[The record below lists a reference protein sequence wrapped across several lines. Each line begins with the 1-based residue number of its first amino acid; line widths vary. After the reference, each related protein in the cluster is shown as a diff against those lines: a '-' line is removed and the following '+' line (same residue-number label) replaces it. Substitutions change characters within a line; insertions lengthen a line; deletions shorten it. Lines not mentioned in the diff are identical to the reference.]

1 MSRRTLGVAVALYS
15 TMLVAGC
22 SSGPNVGFKKD
33 VQPIL
38 NKYCAECHLAKG
50 EGVEKSGF
58 QVVSYESVMKG
69 TKLGPVVVPGD
80 SASSS
85 LYRLV
90 SGKVHKSIQMP
101 HGKNPLTAA
110 EIATIEHWI
119 DQGAKNN

>member
-1 MSRRTLGVAVALYS
+1 MSRRMLVVAVALYS

-22 SSGPNVGFKKD
+22 SSGPSMGFKKD
-33 VQPIL
+33 MQPIL
-38 NKYCAECHLAKG
+38 NKYCAECHLAQG
-50 EGVEKSGF
+50 EGVQKSGF
-58 QVVSYESVMKG
+58 QVDSYESVMKG
-69 TKLGPVVVPGD
+69 TKLGPVVVAGD

-90 SGKVHKSIQMP
+90 AGKVHKSIQMP